1 MSNLTYLESLQ
12 QLKSNCSI
20 YIYGSGSMGKS
31 FLESIKTFRDDINIL
46 GFIDSFQS
54 GENLGYSVIKID
66 EFNNNK
72 QVYDHVI
79 ICSSFTFWNEMVNK
93 LDENGINCYF
103 VNIFW
108 DFDIYGEKRIDKFE
122 DYKHLIPEIKNIL
135 FDEKGK
141 LVFDTITSS
150 IKDQNIKKSLE
161 YFRKHTD
168 KVHYDKYI
176 KLKQGDII
184 INGGSSFGRE
194 SDYFSKMVGD
204 HGMVFDFDP
213 NIDISNNLENQPITK
228 IPKVLWDKTTEIS
241 FRMDGSRSRVVDN
254 NEKDSTTFPS
264 TTIDDF
270 IITNSLNR
278 LDFIKLD
285 VEGGEQ
291 NVLRGGIKSIKK
303 FRPGLAISI
312 YHKLEDFFQ
321 IPLLINDLVTD
332 YIFHIELYD
341 PYCID
346 TILFGIPLER
356 R

>member
-1 MSNLTYLESLQ
+1 M
-12 QLKSNCSI
+12 
-20 YIYGSGSMGKS
+20 
-31 FLESIKTFRDDINIL
+31 
-46 GFIDSFQS
+46 
-54 GENLGYSVIKID
+54 
-66 EFNNNK
+66 
-72 QVYDHVI
+72 
-79 ICSSFTFWNEMVNK
+79 
-93 LDENGINCYF
+93 
-103 VNIFW
+103 
-108 DFDIYGEKRIDKFE
+108 
-122 DYKHLIPEIKNIL
+122 
-135 FDEKGK
+135 
-141 LVFDTITSS
+141 
-150 IKDQNIKKSLE
+150 
-161 YFRKHTD
+161 
-168 KVHYDKYI
+168 
-176 KLKQGDII
+176 KQGDII

-213 NIDISNNLENQPITK
+213 NIDIINNLENKPITK
-228 IPKVLWDKTTEIS
+228 IPKVLWDKTTEIL
-241 FRMDGSRSRVVDN
+241 FRMEGTRSRVVDN
-254 NEKDSTTFPS
+254 SEKDSTTFPS

-332 YIFHIELYD
+332 YIFHIGLFD